1 MNYVELEVWVDEVEL
16 LEASYSELFSRNQV
30 LQNEFSNLQEF
41 RYSSKE
47 KAASR
52 IEQLTNELGTLKREV
67 DESEC
72 IETVYQQH
80 KQKMQKLEEKVFR
93 SEKERRSLSN
103 RIQDC
108 KGNMFPFAIV
118 IHTAVNGESSQTGN
132 ELRISPDE
140 TKLCIMNSLGK
151 MVPYSFDAVFNGNFG
166 SEEIL
171 KKFSDLFYPVFDGR
185 NIVLLNYSTSS
196 LAGFKEHLLFGRFS
210 QFNNFF

>member
-1 MNYVELEVWVDEVEL
+1 M
-16 LEASYSELFSRNQV
+16 LEASYNELFSRNQV

-52 IEQLTNELGTLKREV
+52 IEQLTNELNTLKREV

-80 KQKMQKLEEKVFR
+80 KQKLQKLEEKVFR
-93 SEKERRSLSN
+93 SENERRSLSN
-103 RIQDC
+103 RIQDF
-108 KGNMFPFAIV
+108 KGNMFSFAVV
-118 IHTAVNGESSQTGN
+118 IHTATSGDGNQSGN

-140 TKLCIMNSLGK
+140 TKLCLMNSLGK
-151 MVPYSFDAVFNGNFG
+151 IVPYAFEAVFNGNFG

-185 NIVLLNYSTSS
+185 NIVLLNYATSS

-210 QFNNFF
+210 LYE